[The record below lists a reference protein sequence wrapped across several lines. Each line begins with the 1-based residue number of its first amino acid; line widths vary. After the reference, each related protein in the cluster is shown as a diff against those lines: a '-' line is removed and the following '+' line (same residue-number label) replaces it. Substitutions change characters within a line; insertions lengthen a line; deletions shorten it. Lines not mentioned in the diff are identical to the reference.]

1 MKSRKY
7 IIITG
12 GVLSGLGK
20 GVCTASIG
28 FLFSGTYKVLP
39 IKLDGYLNSDP
50 GTMNPIEHG
59 EVFVLEDGC
68 EVDMD
73 FGHYERFLDYNAK
86 EEHSITMGKI
96 FHKIRQLEREGK
108 YLGRTVQM
116 IPHVTDLI
124 QDEIITVADNEDVD
138 LVLIEVGGT
147 IGDMESEL
155 FIEALRQLE
164 RNVGKENIIYVHL
177 TYVPVLYGVNE
188 QKTKPSQ
195 QSINLLRQRGIWPKM
210 IIARTSNYLTDN
222 AKKKVVLFSNVDASN
237 VLSAP
242 DVDCIYTLP
251 QIFNSQNM
259 IEKLSKELLLKPP
272 KLEKLQVW
280 ENFLSRKKERRIKIA
295 IAGKYMQLEDS
306 YASIVESLLHCEFN
320 LGVKIEKLWID
331 TAESYGEEIL
341 KEVSGIIVPG
351 GFGERGVLGKLKI
364 IKYAREN
371 KIPFL
376 GICYGL
382 QLAVVEFLRD
392 VCGVKDANSTEIDS
406 KTKNPVITLL
416 DEQKN
421 IVKLG
426 GTMRLGD
433 CRAKLKKGIISS
445 LYKERNMTE
454 REDSF
459 VVSERHRHRYEVN
472 PNYIKVLEKNGLV
485 ISGKSVKRDLV
496 EFIELP
502 QKIHPYFVATQSHPE
517 LKSRLENPAPLFYGL
532 VSAALKKARD

>member
-7 IIITG
+7 IIIIG

-86 EEHSITMGKI
+86 EDHSITMGKV

-124 QDEIITVADNEDVD
+124 QEEIITVADSEDAD

-188 QKTKPSQ
+188 QKTKPAQ

-210 IIARTSNYLTDN
+210 IIARTSGYLTDN
-222 AKKKVVLFSNVDASN
+222 AKKKVVLFFKCGCIKCP
-237 VLSAP
+237 LS
-242 DVDCIYTLP
+242 T
-251 QIFNSQNM
+251 
-259 IEKLSKELLLKPP
+259 
-272 KLEKLQVW
+272 
-280 ENFLSRKKERRIKIA
+280 
-295 IAGKYMQLEDS
+295 
-306 YASIVESLLHCEFN
+306 
-320 LGVKIEKLWID
+320 
-331 TAESYGEEIL
+331 
-341 KEVSGIIVPG
+341 
-351 GFGERGVLGKLKI
+351 
-364 IKYAREN
+364 
-371 KIPFL
+371 
-376 GICYGL
+376 
-382 QLAVVEFLRD
+382 
-392 VCGVKDANSTEIDS
+392 
-406 KTKNPVITLL
+406 
-416 DEQKN
+416 
-421 IVKLG
+421 
-426 GTMRLGD
+426 
-433 CRAKLKKGIISS
+433 
-445 LYKERNMTE
+445 
-454 REDSF
+454 
-459 VVSERHRHRYEVN
+459 
-472 PNYIKVLEKNGLV
+472 
-485 ISGKSVKRDLV
+485 
-496 EFIELP
+496 
-502 QKIHPYFVATQSHPE
+502 
-517 LKSRLENPAPLFYGL
+517 
-532 VSAALKKARD
+532 